1 MYHDSLVNDP
11 DIMIQ
16 ISLVDVMILED
27 PTKTPWTSSQSLNS
41 QGSRKKIYIDVAKTA
56 FAQAME
62 NMSLNYTFDYAVAV
76 MK

>member
-1 MYHDSLVNDP
+1 
-11 DIMIQ
+11 MIQ
-16 ISLVDVMILED
+16 LSLVDVMILED
-27 PTKTPWTSSQSLNS
+27 PTKTPWTSSQSSNK
-41 QGSRKKIYIDVAKTA
+41 QGFRNKINGDVALLA

>member
-1 MYHDSLVNDP
+1 M
-11 DIMIQ
+11 MIQ
-16 ISLVDVMILED
+16 LSLVDVLILED

-41 QGSRKKIYIDVAKTA
+41 QGSVNQINGDVALLA

-62 NMSLNYTFDYAVAV
+62 IMSLNYTFDYAVAV

>member
-1 MYHDSLVNDP
+1 MYHNSLATDP

-16 ISLVDVMILED
+16 LSLVDVLILED
-27 PTKTPWTSSQSLNS
+27 PTNTPWTSSIS
-41 QGSRKKIYIDVAKTA
+41 QGSKIYDDVATTA